1 MARFSVKSY
10 SQEINLDRVH
20 LRKVFVLA
28 MVNMKGEP
36 LGQHFHSHLKIVRNW
51 RKHVENCIEVYNRLI
66 TSEEP

>member
-20 LRKVFVLA
+20 LRKVFALA

-36 LGQHFHSHLKIVRNW
+36 LEQHVHSRLKIVRNW
-51 RKHVENCIEVYNRLI
+51 RKHIENCIEVYNRLI